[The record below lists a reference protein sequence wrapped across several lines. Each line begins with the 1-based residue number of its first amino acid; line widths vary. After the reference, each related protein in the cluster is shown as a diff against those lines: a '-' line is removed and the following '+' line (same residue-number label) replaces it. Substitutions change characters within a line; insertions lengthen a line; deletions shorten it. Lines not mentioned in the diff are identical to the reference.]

1 MAFQQGLSGLASS
14 SKALDVISNNVANT
28 STAGFKASTTLF
40 ADVYAS
46 ALTGA
51 VSTIQI
57 GIGST
62 VNAVRQAFTQ
72 GNLTTTNNPLDM
84 AINGNG
90 FFAIQRNDG
99 TTAYSRNGQ
108 FDIDNQG
115 FVITPLGERVVGYQR
130 DPATGLIPTSGGSI
144 GPLTIPQSEI
154 APAQTTEVSLEAAN
168 LDAGDINP
176 ANRTPPGP
184 AVFNQNDADS
194 YNATTSIDVFDSLGE
209 QHTLSLYF
217 VRSTTTA
224 DNAWRVY
231 GSLDGDTAT
240 ELTDYSVVPA
250 PAPLQFDNLGR
261 LPAGAASFPFGRTLT
276 SGAAPLAMTIDL
288 DKMTQFGS
296 PFSVTDVFQDGFTSG
311 QIAGVAISQQ
321 GVIQGRYTNGQT
333 QDLGQVAL
341 VTFRSPNGLTS
352 LGNNLWAASPDS
364 GPAIIGK
371 PGTGLNGVISAGQ
384 IEESN
389 VDLTQELVQM
399 IVQQRNYQANAQ
411 SIRTQDQILQ
421 TLVNLR

>member
-14 SKALDVISNNVANT
+14 SKALDVISNNVANA
-28 STAGFKASTTLF
+28 STAGFKQSSVVF

-72 GNLTTTNNPLDM
+72 GNITTTNNPLDM
-84 AINGNG
+84 ALNGNG
-90 FFAIQRNDG
+90 FFVIARNDG

-108 FDIDNQG
+108 FDVDNEG
-115 FVITPLGERVVGYQR
+115 YIITPLNERLVGYQR
-130 DPATGLIPTSGGSI
+130 DPATGLIPASGGSI
-144 GPLTIPQSEI
+144 GPLMIPQNEIQPRPTSDIEI
-154 APAQTTEVSLEAAN
+154 AAGN
-168 LDAGDINP
+168 LNADDINP
-176 ANRTPPGP
+176 ANRVPPGP
-184 AVFNQNDADS
+184 AVFDQSDPDS
-194 YNATTSIDVFDSLGE
+194 YNATTSVDVFDSLG
-209 QHTLSLYF
+209 QKHALSLYW
-217 VRSTTTA
+217 VRTTTTL
-224 DNAWRVY
+224 DNEWSVY
-231 GSLDGDTAT
+231 ASLDGDTAT
-240 ELTDYSVVPA
+240 QLVDATTGVPGT
-250 PAPLQFDNLGR
+250 LQFSSYGLLSSGTSNFTFDRTLSN
-261 LPAGAASFPFGRTLT
+261 GAADLSIN
-276 SGAAPLAMTIDL
+276 IDL

-296 PFSVTDVFQDGFTSG
+296 PFSVTDVQQDGFTSG
-311 QIAGVAISQQ
+311 QIAGIAISQA
-321 GVIQGRYTNGQT
+321 GIIQGRYTNGQT

-364 GPAIIGK
+364 GPAVLGR

-399 IVQQRNYQANAQ
+399 IIQQRNYQANAQ

>member
-28 STAGFKASTTLF
+28 STAGFKQSSVVF

-51 VSTIQI
+51 VSTVQI

-72 GNLTTTNNPLDM
+72 GNITTTNNPLDM
-84 AINGNG
+84 ALNGNG
-90 FFAIQRNDG
+90 FFVIARNDG

-108 FDIDNQG
+108 FDVDNQG
-115 FVITPLGERVVGYQR
+115 FIITPLNERLVGYQR
-130 DPATGLIPTSGGSI
+130 DEATGLIPASGGSI
-144 GPLTIPQSEI
+144 GPLTIPQNEI
-154 APAQTTEVSLEAAN
+154 QPRATTDVELAGAN
-168 LDAGDINP
+168 LNADDVNP

-184 AVFNQNDADS
+184 TVFSQTDPDS
-194 YNATTSIDVFDSLGE
+194 YNATTSIDVFDSLG
-209 QHTLSLYF
+209 QKHALSLYW
-217 VRSTTTA
+217 VRTTTTT
-224 DNAWRVY
+224 DNEWTVY
-231 GSLDGDTAT
+231 ASLDGDTAT
-240 ELTDYSVVPA
+240 QLIDSTTNA
-250 PAPLQFDNLGR
+250 PGTLQFSQYGL
-261 LPAGAASFPFGRTLT
+261 LSAGTSNFTFERTLT
-276 SGAAPLAMTIDL
+276 TGAADLSMTIDL

-296 PFSVTDVFQDGFTSG
+296 PFSVTDVQQDGFTSG
-311 QIAGVAISQQ
+311 QIAGIAISQA
-321 GVIQGRYTNGQT
+321 GIIQGRYTNGQT

-364 GPAIIGK
+364 GPAVLGR

-399 IVQQRNYQANAQ
+399 IIQQRNYQANAQ

>member
-14 SKALDVISNNVANT
+14 SKALDVISNNVANA
-28 STAGFKASTTLF
+28 STAGFKQSSVVF

-72 GNLTTTNNPLDM
+72 GNITTTNNPLDM
-84 AINGNG
+84 ALNGNG
-90 FFAIQRNDG
+90 FFVIARNDG

-108 FDIDNQG
+108 FDVDNQG
-115 FVITPLGERVVGYQR
+115 YIITPLNERLVGYQR
-130 DPATGLIPTSGGSI
+130 DEATGLIPASGGSI
-144 GPLTIPQSEI
+144 GPLLIPQNEIQPRATTDVEI
-154 APAQTTEVSLEAAN
+154 AGAN
-168 LDAGDINP
+168 LNADDVNP
-176 ANRTPPGP
+176 ANRVPPGP
-184 AVFNQNDADS
+184 GTFSQTDPDS
-194 YNATTSIDVFDSLGE
+194 YNATTSIDVFDSLG
-209 QHTLSLYF
+209 QKHALSLYW
-217 VRSTTTA
+217 VRTTA
-224 DNAWRVY
+224 TANNEWTVY
-231 GSLDGDTAT
+231 ASLDGDPAT
-240 ELTDYSVVPA
+240 QLIDSATNA
-250 PAPLQFDNLGR
+250 PGTLQFSNLG
-261 LPAGAASFPFGRTLT
+261 LLSSGTSNFTFERTLT
-276 SGAAPLAMTIDL
+276 TGAADLSMNIDL

-296 PFSVTDVFQDGFTSG
+296 PFSVTDVSQDGFTSG
-311 QIAGVAISQQ
+311 QIAGIAISQA
-321 GVIQGRYTNGQT
+321 GIIQGRYTNGQT

-364 GPAIIGK
+364 GPAVLGR

-399 IVQQRNYQANAQ
+399 IIQQRNYQANAQ
-411 SIRTQDQILQ
+411 SIKAQDQILQ